1 MMGYCDIHSIL
12 LHVMSTVI
20 KYKYEQKPNQKLTLV
35 RSDVENTLLIR
46 EKILSDFAG
55 LSCLVTSDCI
65 DDYA

>member
-1 MMGYCDIHSIL
+1 
-12 LHVMSTVI
+12 MSTVI